1 MQPTEKREL
10 LTLVSDVL
18 GYYRQ
23 PVTPFILEVWWS
35 ACQPFS
41 MEQVSKAM
49 TQHVTDPDPKIG
61 KFAPTVSDLVRVLT
75 GTKTDRSLMAWGR
88 VYEAMCE
95 VGSYR
100 DVDFGDN
107 AIHAAVIDMGGW
119 PKMCRTELKEM
130 SFLQHRFCESYRAYQ
145 TAGVT
150 DQPALIGD
158 RCSDELF
165 TKRGLPVPEPVRIG
179 GGKSLPRV
187 DLMAL
192 AASRAAPAL
201 GVEA

>member
-1 MQPTEKREL
+1 MQLEEKPAL
-10 LTLVSDVL
+10 LALVSDVL

-23 PVTPFILEVWWS
+23 PVTPFILTVWWS

-61 KFAPTVSDLVRVLT
+61 KFAPTVSDLVRVLA

-95 VGSYR
+95 VGAYR
-100 DVDFGDN
+100 DVDFCDN

-145 TAGVT
+145 TAGVV
-150 DQPALIGD
+150 DQPALIGEK
-158 RCSDELF
+158 CNAELF
-165 TKRGLPVPEPVRIG
+165 SKRGLSAPKPVQVG

-187 DLMAL
+187 DLVAL
-192 AASRAAPAL
+192 AASRGIPAL
-201 GVEA
+201 AAA